1 LGVTQAVRTGVHKP
15 SLVVLLAAHV
25 LYELLRRV
33 GIAKLDR
40 RSTEYMLDKRGKP
53 TGTCQVGRDRA

>member
-1 LGVTQAVRTGVHKP
+1 VHKP

-40 RSTEYMLDKRGKP
+40 RGTEYMVDKRGAP
-53 TGTCQVGRDRA
+53 DP